1 LAIESG
7 FVLPADV
14 IFRETD
20 FRPFHD
26 PVMEYSKMLSE
37 LTTDDERNRL
47 IAADIARESQDTPG
61 VCLVL
66 TDRKKHCETLQA
78 IMKYKHSVSADIL
91 TGDLSSS
98 QRLEIVQRLN
108 QGRVKVLIATG
119 QLIGEGFDCRQLS
132 TLFLATPVG
141 YLTM

>member
-1 LAIESG
+1 
-7 FVLPADV
+7 
-14 IFRETD
+14 
-20 FRPFHD
+20 
-26 PVMEYSKMLSE
+26 MEYSKMLSE

-47 IAADIARESQDTPG
+47 IAADIARESQNTPG

-78 IMKYKHSVSADIL
+78 IMKFKHNVSADIL
-91 TGDLSSS
+91 TGDLTSS
-98 QRLEIVQRLN
+98 QRLETVQRLN
-108 QGRVKVLIATG
+108 QGRIKVLIATG

-132 TLFLATPVG
+132 TLFLATSDPLLIKVVAG